1 MLGAAPAPWEYH
13 NRSNG
18 SGQSTPYGDG
28 RPPSLDGPSPAPSLY
43 SSVLRSSFDDHLQVV
58 PLRHIPAA
66 MPSGAAVGWVADR
79 FVPGFDH
86 HPTQSFQRQIPQNYE
101 YHSVSDVDALRTM
114 IEKLISDAEQFVA
127 EIHRKD
133 KAMSGLQ
140 VTLLALEGRLA
151 ESGMHQGAVADRFA
165 TLQKMH
171 EDEIQR
177 VLRELDEQ
185 TLALQY
191 AQSELYTARK
201 ELEEAA
207 RRAEDLEYAKSQ
219 TLHHAKFRDEAL
231 KECDRLRLALSAA
244 EKDNFSLKQELEVTE
259 RDLAFAKDQG
269 VALSQMVHQE
279 REINEELRYTGF
291 NQCATC

>member
-1 MLGAAPAPWEYH
+1 MG
-13 NRSNG
+13 
-18 SGQSTPYGDG
+18 
-28 RPPSLDGPSPAPSLY
+28 
-43 SSVLRSSFDDHLQVV
+43 
-58 PLRHIPAA
+58 
-66 MPSGAAVGWVADR
+66 
-79 FVPGFDH
+79 
-86 HPTQSFQRQIPQNYE
+86 
-101 YHSVSDVDALRTM
+101 
-114 IEKLISDAEQFVA
+114 
-127 EIHRKD
+127 
-133 KAMSGLQ
+133 
-140 VTLLALEGRLA
+140 
-151 ESGMHQGAVADRFA
+151 
-165 TLQKMH
+165 QKMH

-269 VALSQMVHQE
+269 VALSQMLHQE